1 MLASET
7 YALCISYELLDNFDH
22 SEHVHHTE
30 LGLYGFPDKS
40 SNQHSMHEL
49 LAIHTYDVE
58 SGVQPNEAILN
69 GLQKMRFRARL
80 LGSHNSAV
88 LGAMTPGSSSS
99 KLLLAS
105 CIRH

>member
-7 YALCISYELLDNFDH
+7 YALCISFALLYIFDD
-22 SEHVHHTE
+22 SKYVDPTE
-30 LGLYGFPDKS
+30 LAFDGSPDKS
-40 SNQHSMHEL
+40 SNQHSMHEF

-69 GLQKMRFRARL
+69 SLRKMGSRARFF
-80 LGSHNSAV
+80 GSHNSAV
-88 LGAMTPGSSSS
+88 FGAMTPGSSSS

-105 CIRH
+105 CIRN